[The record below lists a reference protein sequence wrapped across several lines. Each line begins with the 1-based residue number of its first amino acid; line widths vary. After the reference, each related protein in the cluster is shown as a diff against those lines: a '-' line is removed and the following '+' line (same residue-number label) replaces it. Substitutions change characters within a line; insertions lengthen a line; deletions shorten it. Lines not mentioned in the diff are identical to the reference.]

1 MWVKNLPTMHRLCD
15 TVHVDFGTYLQLT
28 SLLILC
34 MHRQLHALKIRK
46 IQIAKLIKQ
55 QISVSKTS
63 QFKTDC
69 KDDIDCVSQL
79 KQQKSKRSYYVA
91 AH

>member
-1 MWVKNLPTMHRLCD
+1 MHRLCD
-15 TVHVDFGTYLQLT
+15 TVHVDFGTYSQLT
-28 SLLILC
+28 SLLISC